1 MTDEQKRTLRL
12 AVQQDLLEVSG
23 LPEIYWDEVKL
34 TVRKGDITAFK
45 RLNEIKEDIYNISE
59 PNLAMKNLLI
69 CSNKTGNGK
78 TSWAIKILQYFIF
91 KSAQQ
96 YPNEESGFFV
106 PVTEFVL
113 ASKEYDSSYRKKYW
127 DMLNMIEKSRVVVFD
142 DIGAGE
148 YSRAEYMA
156 LLSAIEG
163 RVFRKQYCI
172 FTSNFTEKN
181 DVIVKKLGERLADR
195 VFETSEKI
203 ILNGDGVRC

>member
-1 MTDEQKRTLRL
+1 MTDEQKKKLRR
-12 AVQQDLLEVSG
+12 AVQRDLLEDSG
-23 LPEIYWDEVKL
+23 LPELYWEEVKL
-34 TVRKGDITAFK
+34 TVRKEDVNAFK
-45 RLNEIKEDIYNISE
+45 RLNEIKNNIYDISE
-59 PNLAMKNLLI
+59 PNLDMKNLLI

-78 TSWAIKILQYFIF
+78 TSWAIKMLQFFIF
-91 KSAQQ
+91 KSAQH
-96 YPNEESGFFV
+96 YPDEELGFFV

-113 ASKEYDSSYRKKYW
+113 ASKEYDSSHRKKYW
-127 DMLNMIEKSRVVVFD
+127 DMLEMIEKSRVVVFD

-172 FTSNFTEKN
+172 FTSNFIEK
-181 DVIVKKLGERLADR
+181 DEVIVKKLGERLADR

-203 ILNGDGVRC
+203 ILNGDGVRH

>member
-12 AVQQDLLEVSG
+12 AVQQDLLEDSG
-23 LPEIYWDEVKL
+23 LPEIYWEEVKMN
-34 TVRKGDITAFK
+34 VPDSDVGAYN
-45 RLNEIKEDIYNISE
+45 RLVEVKDNIMSISE
-59 PNLAMKNLLI
+59 PNLDMKNLLI

-96 YPNEESGFFV
+96 YPNEENGFFV

-113 ASKEYDSSYRKKYW
+113 ASKEYDNYHRKKYW

-181 DVIVKKLGERLADR
+181 NVIVKKLGERLADR